1 MLQKRIEKTA
11 DSQINLKSANLRFN
25 IIHLVCHSERIS
37 TKFALDF
44 YVMTKM
50 CRNYPTKLIILPGTI
65 ITLFGV
71 LPCNW
76 FCVLSSAITISSI

>member
-37 TKFALDF
+37 TKFTLDF

-50 CRNYPTKLIILPGTI
+50 C
-65 ITLFGV
+65 
-71 LPCNW
+71 
-76 FCVLSSAITISSI
+76 